1 MGVLLWGMLVCFWD
15 CAEYVRWVNIVRCDA
30 NVRADVGNQWF
41 FGSLLWA
48 SAMGLQEL
56 VSRWCDVP
64 AGLVPLEHL
73 PLCPAVP
80 FPLLEIGQRDWKW
93 CDLRTWE
100 LPPSGMTH

>member
-1 MGVLLWGMLVCFWD
+1 MLRILKWLK
-15 CAEYVRWVNIVRCDA
+15 IVRRDA
-30 NVRADVGNQWF
+30 NMRVDVENQWF

-48 SAMGLQEL
+48 SAMELQEL
-56 VSRWCDVP
+56 VSRLCDVP

-73 PLCPAVP
+73 YLYPEVP
-80 FPLLEIGQRDWKW
+80 FPLLETGQGDRKR